1 VLSYVNEQDFVAIN
15 SEFERDPVADYD
27 RGIFLPGFGWPSYFK
42 MQLNI
47 RVLRTRMFSQGGY

>member
-15 SEFERDPVADYD
+15 REFDHDPVADYD

-42 MQLNI
+42 MQLN
-47 RVLRTRMFSQGGY
+47 QGTSELGLSPHA

>member
-15 SEFERDPVADYD
+15 SEFDHDPVADYD

-42 MQLNI
+42 MQLN
-47 RVLRTRMFSQGGY
+47 QGTSELGLSPHA